1 MKERKQGER
10 ENKCQNNAK
19 KIKKIHLETWKVKRT
34 NKTLL
39 YSLLI

>member
-19 KIKKIHLETWKVKRT
+19 KIKK
-34 NKTLL
+34 N
-39 YSLLI
+39 SLGNMESKKD